1 MRTATS
7 RRGTDL
13 MHHDFWHERW
23 QSGQIGFHQSTVH
36 PFLAR
41 WWPTLGVP
49 AASRVYVP
57 LCGKSLDMV
66 WLAERGHAI
75 VGSELSPI
83 AIRDFFA
90 GQRLEPLRS
99 ELGNC
104 VRHTAGPYTI
114 LEGDA
119 LALTCD
125 QTGPIDAVYDRAA
138 LVALP
143 PDMRVAYAASLARLT
158 SPGVRALLVAFEYP
172 QEMKGGPPF
181 SVAAAEIRE
190 LFDPAFTVR
199 EVERLDILAESP
211 KFAEIGM
218 PALHET
224 AVVLERR

>member
-1 MRTATS
+1 
-7 RRGTDL
+7 

-23 QSGQIGFHQSTVH
+23 QIGQIGFHQSTVH

-83 AIRDFFA
+83 AIRDLFA
-90 GQRLEPLRS
+90 SQGLEPLRS
-99 ELGNC
+99 EQGGF
-104 VRHTAGPYTI
+104 VRHSAGPYTI

-119 LALTCD
+119 LALTTD
-125 QTGPIDAVYDRAA
+125 QAGPIEAVYDRAA

-143 PDMRVAYAASLARLT
+143 PEMRAAYAASLARLT
-158 SPGVRALLVAFEYP
+158 SPGVQALLVAFEYP

-190 LFDPAFTVR
+190 LFETAFTVR

-211 KFAEIGM
+211 KFAEIGI

-224 AVVLERR
+224 AVVLGRR